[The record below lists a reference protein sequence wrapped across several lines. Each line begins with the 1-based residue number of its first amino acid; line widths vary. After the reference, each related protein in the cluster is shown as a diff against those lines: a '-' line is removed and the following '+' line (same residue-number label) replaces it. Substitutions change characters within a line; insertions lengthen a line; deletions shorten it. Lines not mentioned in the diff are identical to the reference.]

1 MQFTPCSDGRI
12 FSNQHEFT
20 GNFLLSSCMHKFIFH
35 PYLGYF
41 LVDKRKDWLSFCP
54 VKVLSALPDLLFVSG
69 DKDWFRK
76 MGF

>member
-1 MQFTPCSDGRI
+1 
-12 FSNQHEFT
+12 
-20 GNFLLSSCMHKFIFH
+20 MHKFIFH

-76 MGF
+76 MSF